1 VRCKNAADEIQNAG
15 QIKSITIHMKSIKQ
29 IISTVKNP
37 NWVAVVLTLILPLL
51 FCKMVLAQVNRV
63 APDTSAMPDFHYE
76 KAPCPFDATGLAP
89 KSLECGWLTVPE
101 NRKKNNGHTIRLAV
115 AVYTAPHSSQTPV
128 LFLAGGPGLRTVS
141 PEILQLWSHVFR
153 NRSIIIFDQRG
164 TGYSKPSL
172 CPWAASTERYIESL
186 NLTTREFLHMKSGYV
201 LGCHAELVSKG
212 IDLNAYNV
220 IENAAD
226 VNDLRKA
233 LGYTKWNITGLSYG
247 GMLAQ
252 AVIRDY
258 PQGVRSAI
266 LISPAPLDEFGVAL
280 EHNVTSFARSLN
292 LVFKHCKHQKAC
304 ISAYPNLQ
312 QRFKNTM
319 HSLQDRPLTISLDT
333 MIAGQSP
340 FIVNTRDFVQLV
352 QNMLYS
358 EHGIVSLPGV
368 IMAFNKRDKDA
379 IRNILTAWGHDLT
392 GPGEGTSDGMFRS
405 DVCYDA
411 PQSKSNWEK
420 LASAHPDLRS
430 IGFLGDACSYWES
443 AHATSAELKPVKSK
457 IPVLVYSGDLDPF
470 VPPRFIRQIL
480 NGLPN
485 AKHITYPDGTHIP
498 DIRHNCL
505 DHLFNAFLT
514 NPSAPL
520 DMSCVSKL
528 SPLTFKV
535 TGKQ

>member
-1 VRCKNAADEIQNAG
+1 MKYKVRNTV
-15 QIKSITIHMKSIKQ
+15 IKHLTVR
-29 IISTVKNP
+29 IIDFIRNYGFSG
-37 NWVAVVLTLILPLL
+37 VL
-51 FCKMVLAQVNRV
+51 FMVLSFFCWQTASAQRAHSPA
-63 APDTSAMPDFHYE
+63 APASKAPGFSYE
-76 KAPCPFDATGLAP
+76 KAPCPFDTKGYDIDHLQ
-89 KSLECGWLTVPE
+89 CGYLTVPE

-115 AVYTAPHSSQTPV
+115 TVYTAPHSSQTPV
-128 LFLAGGPGLRTVS
+128 LFLAGGPGFRTVS

-292 LVFKHCKHQKAC
+292 LVFKLCKHRRAC
-304 ISAYPNLQ
+304 MSAYPNLQ
-312 QRFKNTM
+312 QKFKNTV
-319 HSLQDRPLTISLDT
+319 HILRNKPISITIDT
-333 MIAGQSP
+333 KVAGRNP
-340 FIVNTRDFVQLV
+340 FVVNDRDFVQLV
-352 QNMLYS
+352 LNMLYS

-368 IMAFNKRDKDA
+368 ITAFNKRDKDA

-420 LASAHPDLRS
+420 HASAHPDLRS
-430 IGFLGDACSYWES
+430 IGFLGDACNYWES
-443 AHATSAELKPVKSK
+443 AHATSAELEPVKSK
-457 IPVLVYSGDLDPF
+457 IPVLVYSGNLDPF
-470 VPPRFIRQIL
+470 VPPQFIRQIL
-480 NGLPN
+480 SGLPN

-514 NPSAPL
+514 NPSAPP
-520 DMSCVSKL
+520 DMSCVSKMPPMKFNL
-528 SPLTFKV
+528 P
-535 TGKQ
+535 GK